1 MPVSNEDRNVV
12 ENMFKAMQA
21 GPEGENAMMAL
32 FASDAVFVEPFS
44 GEVKTHEGADAIR
57 TSFQEMWKEPAPD
70 MKLMVDRV
78 DIDGDRIRADWTCT
92 SPAFATPMRG
102 HDLFN
107 ITGGKIARLEVVV
120 TDMPPMEGP
129 PEGQK

>member
-1 MPVSNEDRNVV
+1 MPVSNDDRRVV

-21 GPEGENAMMAL
+21 GPEGENAMMEL
-32 FASDAVFVEPFS
+32 FAEDAVFVEPFC
-44 GEVKTHEGADAIR
+44 GEVRTHQGKDAIR
-57 TSFQEMWKEPAPD
+57 ASFQEMWKDPAPD

-78 DIDGDRIRADWTCT
+78 DVDGDRVRADWTCT

-107 ITGGKIARLEVVV
+107 IESGRITRLEVVV
-120 TDMPPMEGP
+120 TDMPPMDGP
-129 PEGQK
+129 PPGHK

>member
-44 GEVKTHEGADAIR
+44 GEVKTHQGADAIR
-57 TSFQEMWKEPAPD
+57 TS
-70 MKLMVDRV
+70 RSSRRC
-78 DIDGDRIRADWTCT
+78 G
-92 SPAFATPMRG
+92 FASSWLQRT
-102 HDLFN
+102 
-107 ITGGKIARLEVVV
+107 T
-120 TDMPPMEGP
+120 TW
-129 PEGQK
+129 